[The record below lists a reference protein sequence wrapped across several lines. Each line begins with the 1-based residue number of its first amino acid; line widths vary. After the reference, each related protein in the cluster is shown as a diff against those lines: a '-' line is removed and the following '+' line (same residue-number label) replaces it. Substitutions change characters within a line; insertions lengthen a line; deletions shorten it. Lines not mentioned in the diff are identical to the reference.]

1 MSIIFNNEEVEEF
14 IFNDVDCEK
23 VYMNGVLVFE
33 KSSAEVNMLTIGSWW
48 GGYQDERDDAWGC
61 RDLNNEEYPEDQIG
75 DLVPPIIDG
84 VEVDSFYWFE
94 DRSSHTAY
102 TGYIHS
108 KERYQWTPED
118 KYRITIAGITLQT
131 LGTAGYGDWDI
142 RFGFDSP
149 EEFHSLPKSGTVPV
163 IVERVS

>member
-48 GGYQDERDDAWGC
+48 GGHQDERDDAWGC
-61 RDLNNEEYPEDQIG
+61 RELNNVEYPEEQIG
-75 DLVPPIIDG
+75 DLVPPFIDG
-84 VEVDSFYWFE
+84 VEVSTFYWFE

-102 TGYIHS
+102 TGYIYV
-108 KERYQWTPED
+108 KDEGAWTAYDE
-118 KYRITIAGITLQT
+118 YRITIAGITLAR
-131 LGTAGYGDWDI
+131 LGFAGYNGRSI
-142 RFGFDSP
+142 RFNFDSP